1 MLSRR
6 CLTHVSTPTPPTHS
20 LLRFAAQAYRERQCP
35 LCKRPVV
42 SSAPDDGSEPG
53 ERSAGADDGSEPG
66 ESSEAG
72 EEGHSVRRGALP
84 GGDSGGDS
92 SGGDSGV
99 ELQPVSAAEAA
110 PEGTPEGLAPPPPS
124 DLAPGL
130 SGGVRGWWARL
141 TVRYTGAA
149 VWPAQPQPLPQ
160 PQPPREA
167 SGVEAPPS
175 GSAPRSQAAWLAR
188 AEEGILLGQTGSL
201 E

>member
-42 SSAPDDGSEPG
+42 SSAPDDGTEPG
-53 ERSAGADDGSEPG
+53 ERSAGADDGTEPG

-72 EEGHSVRRGALP
+72 E
-84 GGDSGGDS
+84 
-92 SGGDSGV
+92 GV

-110 PEGTPEGLAPPPPS
+110 PEETPEGLAPPPPS

-201 E
+201 ER

>member
-6 CLTHVSTPTPPTHS
+6 CLTHTSTPTPPTHS

-53 ERSAGADDGSEPG
+53 ERS
-66 ESSEAG
+66 EAG
-72 EEGHSVRRGALP
+72 EEGHSVGRAALP

-110 PEGTPEGLAPPPPS
+110 PEGTPGGVAPPPPS

-130 SGGVRGWWARL
+130 SGGVRGWWARF

-149 VWPAQPQPLPQ
+149 VWPAEPQPLPQ